1 MDWRYLVTL
10 LYLAAGCLIGAQIL
24 GIYALRSRKA
34 DLIFSLLMIAMV
46 MASVALGYLGARQQ
60 LG

>member
-1 MDWRYLVTL
+1 VDWRYVVTL
-10 LYLAAGCLIGAQIL
+10 LYGAAGCLIGAQIL

-34 DLIFSLLMIAMV
+34 DLIFSLLMVAMV
-46 MASVALGYLGARQQ
+46 VASMGLGYLGARQQ